1 MATGIACSATAS
13 LAVSSKHHAFLIVD
27 QSDCV
32 KSCGGKICVR
42 GVAGAFVSSSH
53 PLPWTNGT
61 SVGGRAFSALIA
73 DARSKD
79 AKMGLSYC
87 MTDGRIVHIS

>member
-1 MATGIACSATAS
+1 MATGIACQTQTGVAS
-13 LAVSSKHHAFLIVD
+13 NGKHNAFLIVD

-32 KSCGGKICVR
+32 RNCGGKICVR
-42 GVAGAFVSSSH
+42 GVAGAFVSSSQ
-53 PLPWTNGT
+53 PLPWVSGA

-79 AKMGLSYC
+79 NEMGLSYC
-87 MTDGRIVHIS
+87 MTDGRIVKIS